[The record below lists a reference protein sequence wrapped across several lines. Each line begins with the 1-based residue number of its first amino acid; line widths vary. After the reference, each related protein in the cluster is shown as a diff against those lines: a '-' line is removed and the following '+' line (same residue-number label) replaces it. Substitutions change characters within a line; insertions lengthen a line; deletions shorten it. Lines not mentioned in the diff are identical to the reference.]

1 MECQKE
7 KSLKHSLTSKRE
19 EVIRRQTIELFIK
32 KIRDVPIGTSLIFYF
47 NFISF
52 CRVNCS
58 GRTSV
63 CTSTTICAN
72 IRIDFINITFRNSFN
87 GTFTNASTASNT
99 IFTNYVSHCFKVLL
113 INSTNYVLQK

>member
-47 NFISF
+47 NL
-52 CRVNCS
+52 
-58 GRTSV
+58 
-63 CTSTTICAN
+63 
-72 IRIDFINITFRNSFN
+72 NSA
-87 GTFTNASTASNT
+87 T
-99 IFTNYVSHCFKVLL
+99 LL
-113 INSTNYVLQK
+113 